1 MSAFACKNLWLTR
14 FNFFSDNRVN
24 SDKSKPAK
32 LLDLKERLDEREQK
46 HLCSLATLSCAG
58 IRRLPTARTEYRQA
72 FAIDA
77 DRILHSRAYTRYID
91 KTQVFY
97 MVSNDHITH
106 RVLHVQLVSKI
117 ARTIGRFL
125 RLNEDLI
132 EAIALGHDIGHPPF
146 GHDGE
151 KELSRLCTEYG
162 LPPFQHNV
170 QSVQFLENLERRGQG
185 WHLTLQTLD
194 GILCH
199 DGEIHSRFLKPE
211 RYKDFNV
218 FDRELLAKSTDPDM
232 ELSPMTLEGCVV
244 RLSDTIAYIG
254 RDIEDAIELKLI
266 RRSDIPANCRKVL
279 GDTNGTIVYHLV
291 EDLIT
296 NSLATGAA
304 GELVQDSIGFST
316 EVSGSLKE
324 LKVFNYENIYMN
336 PAIKKDFHIIQEG
349 YRILFET
356 YLDQVV
362 KMETASEIFTE
373 MLDNMDALYIE
384 KHAPAEIVRDFI
396 AGMTDD
402 YFLKEAS
409 FYGCSIPEKI

>member
-1 MSAFACKNLWLTR
+1 
-14 FNFFSDNRVN
+14 VN
-24 SDKSKPAK
+24 TEQNKLSK
-32 LLDLKERLDEREQK
+32 LLDLKDRLDAREEN
-46 HLCSLATLSCAG
+46 HLCGLATLSRNG
-58 IRRLPTARTEYRQA
+58 IRRQQKEQTGHRQA
-72 FAIDA
+72 FALDA
-77 DRILHSRAYTRYID
+77 DRILHSKSYTRYID

-151 KELSRLCTEYG
+151 KELAGLCSEHG

-170 QSVQFLENLERRGQG
+170 QSIQFLERLERNGQG
-185 WHLTLQTLD
+185 WDLTLQTLD

-199 DGEIHSRFLKPE
+199 DGEIHSRFLKPV
-211 RYKDFNV
+211 RDKDFTV
-218 FDRELLAKSTDPDM
+218 FDHELQTKSNAPES

-244 RLSDTIAYIG
+244 RLCDTIAYIG
-254 RDIEDAIELKLI
+254 RDIEDAIVLKLI
-266 RRSDIPANCRKVL
+266 KRSSIPSSCRNVL

-296 NSLATGAA
+296 SSLASGQGGVLA
-304 GELVQDSIGFST
+304 QDSIGFSP
-316 EVSGSLKE
+316 EVSNSLQE
-324 LKVFNYENIYMN
+324 LKTFNYQNIYMN
-336 PAIKKDFHIIQEG
+336 PAIKMDFPKIRNC
-349 YRILFET
+349 YRVLFET

-362 KMETASEIFTE
+362 KMETTSQIFRE
-373 MLDNMDALYIE
+373 MLDSMDPYYVE
-384 KHAPAEIVRDFI
+384 RHAPAEIARDFI

-402 YFLKEAS
+402 YFLKEAA
-409 FYGCSIPEKI
+409 FYGCAIPEKI